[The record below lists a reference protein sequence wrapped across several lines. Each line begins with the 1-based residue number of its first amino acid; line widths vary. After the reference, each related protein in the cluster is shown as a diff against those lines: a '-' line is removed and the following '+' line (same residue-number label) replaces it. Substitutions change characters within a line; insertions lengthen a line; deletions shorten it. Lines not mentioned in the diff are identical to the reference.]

1 MALLAAATLVLV
13 PAIALRLGCVG
24 KTCATAGGHPAAVP
38 FCPLPGAL
46 KEQIEAGYRSG
57 RSPDVLGVT
66 GPVPVLGG
74 TSGSSPTGVVTAW
87 PSMHAASG
95 AAVPIVF
102 GGPSFPDRGSLPSG
116 TGLDAI
122 APTLAVDLRF
132 DRPHPEIRA
141 GTAIGDAL
149 TPSVPKL
156 ILEVAWKGVG
166 SSDLR
171 RAPQDWPHLR
181 SLMGHGAG
189 TLDGTTGSVPLDP
202 AASLTTIGTGGL
214 PSQHGITGSLV
225 RNQDDQVVPA
235 WSPTAPESV
244 IATLPDDYDQ
254 LMGERPL
261 VGLVATD
268 PSDRGIVGDGWYV
281 THDHDPVR
289 FARGSAAQLHA
300 FRGLLAM
307 GFGRDD
313 VPDILAV
320 VMQGPLRDIDR
331 ELGSVVALADRASH
345 GSLLVVAAGTGQTAR
360 PAASSAAVSGAAL
373 AHEVDARTGL
383 SEPIVQAAVP
393 GGLFLDEAALARE
406 GVTGQVA
413 EQALESVPSPAGG
426 PLVPQAFQGF
436 AVSFA
441 RYC

>member
-1 MALLAAATLVLV
+1 MALLAAAALVLV

-38 FCPLPGAL
+38 FCPLPSAV
-46 KEQIEAGYRSG
+46 KDVIEAGYRTG

-66 GPVPVLGG
+66 GTVPVVGG
-74 TSGSSPTGVVTAW
+74 TLGSSPTGVVTSW
-87 PSMHAASG
+87 PSLHATPST
-95 AAVPIVF
+95 AVPIAF
-102 GGPSFPDRGSLPSG
+102 WGPTLSGRRTLPPG

-122 APTLAVDLRF
+122 APTLAADLRF
-132 DRPHPEIRA
+132 DRPHPQIRA
-141 GTAIGDAL
+141 GTAVGDVL
-149 TPSVPKL
+149 TPSAPEL

-166 SSDLR
+166 SQDLR
-171 RAPQDWPHLR
+171 RSPNDWPYLR
-181 SLMGHGAG
+181 SLMDAGAG

-202 AASLTTIGTGGL
+202 AATLTTIGTGGL

-235 WSPTAPESV
+235 WSQTAPESV

-268 PSDRGIVGDGWYV
+268 PADRGIVGDGWYV
-281 THDHDPVR
+281 THDRDPVR
-289 FARGSAAQLHA
+289 FARGSAAQA
-300 FRGLLAM
+300 RAVQGLLTM
-307 GFGRDD
+307 GFGRDG

-320 VMQGPLRDIDR
+320 VMQGSLHDLDNELRR
-331 ELGSVVALADRASH
+331 VVALARRATD
-345 GSLLVVAAGTGQTAR
+345 GPLLVAIAGTGEATGRATG
-360 PAASSAAVSGAAL
+360 SEAVSGAAL
-373 AHEVDARTGL
+373 AREVDARTGL

-393 GGLFLDEAALARE
+393 GGLFLDQTALAHE

-413 EQALESVPSPAGG
+413 QQALTSIPSPAGG
-426 PLVPQAFQGF
+426 ALVPQAFQGF

>member
-1 MALLAAATLVLV
+1 
-13 PAIALRLGCVG
+13 
-24 KTCATAGGHPAAVP
+24 
-38 FCPLPGAL
+38 
-46 KEQIEAGYRSG
+46 
-57 RSPDVLGVT
+57 VT
-66 GPVPVLGG
+66 GQVPVVGG
-74 TSGSSPTGVVTAW
+74 TRGSSPTGVVTVW
-87 PSMHAASG
+87 PSLHARSST
-95 AAVPIVF
+95 AVPIVF
-102 GGPSFPDRGSLPSG
+102 WGPDLHGRTSLPPG

-122 APTLAVDLRF
+122 APTVAVNLGF
-132 DRPHPEIRA
+132 DRPHPEVHVGKA
-141 GTAIGDAL
+141 VGDVL
-149 TPSVPKL
+149 TPPVPRL
-156 ILEVAWKGVG
+156 VLEVGWKGIG
-166 SSDLR
+166 TPDLER
-171 RAPQDWPHLR
+171 SRGRWPNLQR
-181 SLMGHGAG
+181 FMSGGAG

-202 AASLTTIGTGGL
+202 AATLTTIGTGGL

-225 RNQDDQVVPA
+225 RNGEGRVVPA

-244 IATLPDDYDQ
+244 IATLADDYDQ

-281 THDHDPVR
+281 SHDRDPVR
-289 FARGSAAQLHA
+289 FERRSGAQLHA
-300 FRGLLAM
+300 VRALLSM

-320 VMQGPLRDIDR
+320 VMQGPLQDMDR
-331 ELGSVVALADRASH
+331 ELGRVIALADRAS
-345 GSLLVVAAGTGQTAR
+345 GRSLLVVVAGTGEA
-360 PAASSAAVSGAAL
+360 AASAPGSTAVSGAAL

-393 GGLFLDEAALARE
+393 GGLFLDDAALARQ

-426 PLVPQAFQGF
+426 PLIPQAFQGF